1 MQKHVAQRAQ
11 VPLHG
16 ENEFMSSILV
26 TDDDAT
32 TRRMLR
38 GILLKG
44 GYSVDTAADGVSAL
58 RAIHK
63 KKFDLVLLDIWMP
76 KMTGLGLL
84 GQLHDEKYIPKIMV
98 MTSDQTSDT
107 LLGALRGRVYQ
118 FLKKPLEASTVLAA
132 VENALSTSPEVPAIE
147 VLSANAQWV
156 ELMVPCERSVV
167 NRVQSFLLHMDVD
180 LPPDLIERM
189 GYAFRE
195 LLNNAIEWGGH
206 LDPNQKVRISYIRTK
221 RLLMYR
227 LDDPGPGFKLEDLKH
242 AAINNPQDNPM
253 AHMQEREA
261 KGLRP
266 GGLGL
271 MLTQQLVD
279 ELVYNETRN
288 EVVLIKDLDNCKK

>member
-1 MQKHVAQRAQ
+1 MAM
-11 VPLHG
+11 P
-16 ENEFMSSILV
+16 SILV

-32 TRRMLR
+32 TRQMVCD
-38 GILLKG
+38 LLKQA
-44 GYSVDTAADGVSAL
+44 GYSVSTAADGVVAL
-58 RAIHK
+58 RAIQK

-84 GQLHDEKYIPKIMV
+84 GHLQGEKYIPKIVV

-107 LLGALRGRVYQ
+107 LLNALRGRVYQ
-118 FLKKPLEASTVLAA
+118 YLVKPLDATTLLAT

-147 VLSANAQWV
+147 VTSANSQWV
-156 ELMVPCERSVV
+156 ELMVPCERSVL
-167 NRVQSFLLHMDVD
+167 NRVQSFLLHLDVD
-180 LPPDLIERM
+180 LPPDVIEKV

-206 LDPNQKVRISYIRTK
+206 LDPNLKVRVSYIRTK
-221 RLLMYR
+221 RMLMYR
-227 LDDPGPGFKLEDLKH
+227 LDDPGPGFKLEELKH

-253 AHMQEREA
+253 AHIHEREA

-279 ELVYNETRN
+279 ELVYNEKRN
-288 EVVLIKDLDNCKK
+288 SVVLIKYL

>member
-1 MQKHVAQRAQ
+1 
-11 VPLHG
+11 
-16 ENEFMSSILV
+16 MSAILV

-32 TRRMLR
+32 TRQMVR
-38 GILLKG
+38 GILKKAG
-44 GYSVDTAADGVSAL
+44 HDVATAADGMAAL
-58 RAIHK
+58 RAIQSR
-63 KKFDLVLLDIWMP
+63 KFDLLLLDIWMP

-84 GQLHDEKYIPKIMV
+84 GHLHGEKHIPKIVV

-107 LLGALRGRVYQ
+107 LIDALRGRVYQ
-118 FLKKPLEASTVLAA
+118 YLKKPLDATTLLTT
-132 VENALSTSPEVPAIE
+132 VENAISTSPAVPAIE
-147 VLSANAQWV
+147 VISANAHWV

-167 NRVQSFLLHMDVD
+167 SRVQSFLMHMDVD
-180 LPPDLIERM
+180 LPPDIIEKV

-206 LDPNQKVRISYIRTK
+206 LDPNLKVRVSYIKTK
-221 RLLMYR
+221 KLLMYR

-242 AAINNPQDNPM
+242 AAINNPLDNPM

-279 ELVYNETRN
+279 ELVYNEKRN
-288 EVVLIKDLDNCKK
+288 SVVLIKYL

>member
-1 MQKHVAQRAQ
+1 
-11 VPLHG
+11 
-16 ENEFMSSILV
+16 MSAILV

-32 TRRMLR
+32 TRQMVR
-38 GILLKG
+38 GVLKKAG
-44 GYSVDTAADGVSAL
+44 HQIATAPDGVAAL
-58 RAIHK
+58 RAIQK
-63 KKFDLVLLDIWMP
+63 KRFDLLLLDIWMP

-84 GQLHDEKYIPKIMV
+84 GHLHGEKYIPKIVV

-107 LLGALRGRVYQ
+107 LLDALRGRVYQ
-118 FLKKPLEASTVLAA
+118 YLKKPLDATTLLTT

-147 VLSANAQWV
+147 VVSANSQWV

-167 NRVQSFLLHMDVD
+167 SRVQSFLMHMDVD
-180 LPPDLIERM
+180 LSPEIIEKV

-195 LLNNAIEWGGH
+195 LLNNAIEWGGR
-206 LDPNQKVRISYIRTK
+206 LDPNLKVRVSYIKTK
-221 RLLMYR
+221 KMLMYR
-227 LDDPGPGFKLEDLKH
+227 LDDPGPGFKIEDLKH
-242 AAINNPQDNPM
+242 AAINNPVDNPM

-279 ELVYNETRN
+279 ELVYNEKRN
-288 EVVLIKDLDNCKK
+288 SVVLIKYL

>member
-1 MQKHVAQRAQ
+1 MAA
-11 VPLHG
+11 
-16 ENEFMSSILV
+16 ILV

-32 TRRMLR
+32 TRQMVR
-38 GILLKG
+38 GVLKKAG
-44 GYSVDTAADGVSAL
+44 HDVAVASDGMSAL
-58 RAIHK
+58 RAIQK
-63 KKFDLVLLDIWMP
+63 RKFDLVLLDIWMP

-84 GQLHDEKYIPKIMV
+84 GHLHGEKYIPKIVV

-107 LLGALRGRVYQ
+107 LLDALRGRVYQ
-118 FLKKPLEASTVLAA
+118 YLKKPLDSTTLLTT
-132 VENALSTSPEVPAIE
+132 VENAISTSPEVPAIE
-147 VLSANAQWV
+147 VISANSQWV

-167 NRVQSFLLHMDVD
+167 SRVQSFLMHIDVD
-180 LPPDLIERM
+180 LPPDIIEKV

-206 LDPNQKVRISYIRTK
+206 LDPNLKVRVSYIKTK
-221 RLLMYR
+221 KLLMYR
-227 LDDPGPGFKLEDLKH
+227 LDDPGPGFKLEELKH
-242 AAINNPQDNPM
+242 AAINNPLDNPM

-279 ELVYNETRN
+279 ELVYNEKRN
-288 EVVLIKDLDNCKK
+288 SVVLIKYL

>member
-1 MQKHVAQRAQ
+1 MAERSA
-11 VPLHG
+11 PLS
-16 ENEFMSSILV
+16 NILV
-26 TDDDAT
+26 AEDDPAT
-32 TRRMLR
+32 RQTLR
-38 GILLKG
+38 GILKNA
-44 GYSVDTAADGVSAL
+44 GYSVTAVADGIAAL
-58 RAIHK
+58 RAVHRQ
-63 KKFDLVLLDIWMP
+63 KFDLVLLDIWMP
-76 KMTGLGLL
+76 KMTGLGFL
-84 GQLHDEKYIPKIMV
+84 GQLQSEKRVPKIVV

-107 LLGALRGRVYQ
+107 LLAALRGRVYQ
-118 FLKKPLEASTVLAA
+118 FLKKPLDATTLLAS

-147 VLSANAQWV
+147 VLSANSQWV

-167 NRVQSFLLHMDVD
+167 SRVQSFLMHMDVD
-180 LPPDLIERM
+180 LPPDLIEKM

-206 LDPNQKVRISYIRTK
+206 LDPNLKVRVSCIKTK
-221 RLLMYR
+221 RMLMYR
-227 LDDPGPGFKLEDLKH
+227 LDDPGPGFKLEELKH
-242 AAINNPQDNPM
+242 AAINNPVDNPM

-288 EVVLIKDLDNCKK
+288 EVVLIKYL